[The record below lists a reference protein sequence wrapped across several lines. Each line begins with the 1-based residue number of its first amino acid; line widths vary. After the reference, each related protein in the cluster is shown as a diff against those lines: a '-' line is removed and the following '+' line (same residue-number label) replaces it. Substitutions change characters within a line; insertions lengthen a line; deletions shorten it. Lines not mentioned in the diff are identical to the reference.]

1 MLVSFGGLKFKIT
14 AAVLAMLVLLA
25 ALNEFLRTSSLGFK
39 GTLVNLSTTFVV
51 FILIFWYIRRQT
63 KPLEK
68 LTETVGKI
76 ASGDLAARADQEL
89 KDEIGALAEAFNSMA
104 DQLTKK
110 IELLERD
117 NLIKKEFISIMAHNL
132 QTPLTII
139 RGYVNQLLEEK
150 ETFSP
155 TQAKTL
161 GIIEGTIKNLGEIN
175 SRLLTTIELQGE
187 AIKLNKVKEDLG
199 PLASTVVKEFR
210 KRAEEK
216 KVTLELK
223 VAREPLTAEFDED
236 WLKVVFENLLDN
248 ALKYTPEKGEVTVRV
263 GKTPEGSVFGEVEDT
278 GIGIP
283 KEEQEKVLLP
293 FHRAKDVLR
302 ADFAGVGVGLYIV
315 KTVIEKHNG
324 QLKLESE
331 EGKGTKISFTLQ
343 KPTDEPDG
351 SR

>member
-1 MLVSFGGLKFKIT
+1 MKKMSSNLGGLQFKIT
-14 AAVLAMLVLLA
+14 AVVLAALVLLA
-25 ALNEFLRTSSLGFK
+25 ALNEFLRTSLFGFRA
-39 GTLVNLSTTFVV
+39 TLVNLSTTLVV

-63 KPLEK
+63 NPLEK
-68 LTETVGKI
+68 LTETARKI
-76 ASGDLAARADQEL
+76 ASGDLTARADQDL
-89 KDEIGALAEAFNSMA
+89 KNEIGALAETFNNMA
-104 DQLTKK
+104 DQLTTK

-139 RGYVNQLLEEK
+139 RGYVDQLLKEK
-150 ETFSP
+150 ENLP
-155 TQAKTL
+155 PDQIHTL
-161 GIIEGTIKNLGEIN
+161 EIIDGTIKNLVEMN

-187 AIKLNKVKEDLG
+187 AIKLNKVKKDLG

-216 KVTLELK
+216 QITLDLK
-223 VAREPLTAEFDED
+223 VAREPLTAEFDEE

-248 ALKYTPEKGEVTVRV
+248 ALKYTPEKGSVTVRV
-263 GKTPEGSVFGEVEDT
+263 GKTPEGGISGEVEDT

-324 QLKLESE
+324 QLELKSG
-331 EGKGTKISFTLQ
+331 EGKGTKISFILP
-343 KPTDEPDG
+343 KPED
-351 SR
+351 

>member
-1 MLVSFGGLKFKIT
+1 MSSNLGGLQFKIT
-14 AAVLAMLVLLA
+14 AAVLAVLVLLA
-25 ALNEFLRTSSLGFK
+25 ALNEFLRVSSLGLVA
-39 GTLVNLSTTFVV
+39 TIVNLSTTLVV
-51 FILIFWYIRRQT
+51 FILIFWYIRHQT

-68 LTETVGKI
+68 LTETVGKV
-76 ASGDLAARADQEL
+76 ASGDLTARVDQDL
-89 KDEIGALAEAFNSMA
+89 KDKIGALAEAFNSMA

-117 NLIKKEFISIMAHNL
+117 NLIKKEFISIMSHNL

-150 ETFSP
+150 RTLSS

-161 GIIEGTIKNLGEIN
+161 EIMEGVIKDLGEIN

-187 AIKLNKVKEDLG
+187 AIKLNKVKKDLG
-199 PLASTVVKEFR
+199 PLASAIVKEFR

-216 KVTLELK
+216 QIALNLK

-248 ALKYTPEKGEVTVRV
+248 ALKYTPEKGRVAVKV
-263 GKTPEGSVFGEVEDT
+263 GKTSEGGVFGEVTDT

-283 KEEQEKVLLP
+283 KEEQEKVWLP
-293 FHRAKDVLR
+293 FRRAKDALR

-315 KTVIEKHNG
+315 KTVLEKHGG

-331 EGKGTKISFTLQ
+331 EGQGTKIRFILP
-343 KPTDEPDG
+343 KPKT
-351 SR
+351 